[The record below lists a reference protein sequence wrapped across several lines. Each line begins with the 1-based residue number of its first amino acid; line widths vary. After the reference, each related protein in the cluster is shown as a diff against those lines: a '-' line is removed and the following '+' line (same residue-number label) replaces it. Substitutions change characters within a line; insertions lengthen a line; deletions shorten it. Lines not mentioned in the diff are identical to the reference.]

1 MLKFYDGQKL
11 YRKHFIGNSSICTL
25 TSQNQTENVENTIG
39 KHHYFQQSQTPKSG
53 EPTSMIWEFCSM
65 YWDPP
70 PFPVPAPLERI
81 TSWFFL
87 DLTGQDNG
95 LMMTDIT
102 LMMTMTLMVLVKM
115 LIIKMVHED
124 GDDGD
129 DDKEQLLLNIDLTIS
144 SSHQSSHS
152 NVTTI
157 ITIIEYY
164 QSSHLP
170 MLTNLNVITV
180 VNTQLSLTHSTS
192 LNIQISCW
200 LLTIAVTTVGN
211 DYWSL
216 LITIDHYRSL
226 LITTDD

>member
-1 MLKFYDGQKL
+1 
-11 YRKHFIGNSSICTL
+11 
-25 TSQNQTENVENTIG
+25 
-39 KHHYFQQSQTPKSG
+39 
-53 EPTSMIWEFCSM
+53 
-65 YWDPP
+65 
-70 PFPVPAPLERI
+70 
-81 TSWFFL
+81 
-87 DLTGQDNG
+87 
-95 LMMTDIT
+95 MMTDIT

-115 LIIKMVHED
+115 LIITMVHED

-170 MLTNLNVITV
+170 MLKNLNVITV

-192 LNIQISCW
+192 LNIQISC
-200 LLTIAVTTVGN
+200 
-211 DYWSL
+211 
-216 LITIDHYRSL
+216 
-226 LITTDD
+226 